1 MYIHTYIYTYIHT
14 VQENQASIRTAMG
27 FVIGMSFVVFTKKV
41 LNHFQGVDSTDINP
55 ANLKKM
61 ILILFVMTLHSLSE
75 GIGIGWAAHMHTYS
89 ACTYIVYCVCFC
101 IHLYMHERW
110 YGTTTG

>member
-1 MYIHTYIYTYIHT
+1 
-14 VQENQASIRTAMG
+14 MG
-27 FVIGMSFVVFTKKV
+27 FFIGISFIIITKKV

-75 GIGIGWAAHMHTYS
+75 GIGIGRTALIHT
-89 ACTYIVYCVCFC
+89 VYNITLHTAC
-101 IHLYMHERW
+101 IH
-110 YGTTTG
+110 